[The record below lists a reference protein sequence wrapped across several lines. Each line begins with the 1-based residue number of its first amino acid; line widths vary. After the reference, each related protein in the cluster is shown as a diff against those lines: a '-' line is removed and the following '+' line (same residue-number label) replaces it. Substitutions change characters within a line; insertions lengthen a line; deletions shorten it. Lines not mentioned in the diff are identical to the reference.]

1 MWFCLLWRKF
11 RLHAMSRRPLQRWN
25 NFSVFLQT
33 RIRLR
38 FKNKSKKEK
47 KIRQISSFW
56 TQDGK
61 FRNRVKYLCWYQR
74 MHAAGASMSGKC
86 WMCKCWRKL
95 LMCLQRG
102 ILWGWRRKLP
112 RFLNPFTLIILKI
125 ELKWKKN
132 DRIFGIFQ
140 IMMNVHMTE
149 STRVQAYRLKFAISI
164 SKI

>member
-1 MWFCLLWRKF
+1 M
-11 RLHAMSRRPLQRWN
+11 RWN
-25 NFSVFLQT
+25 FLLIFFDSLNDRHNKENPCDFAYCGENSVCTPCLDDLCNDEISFQCSCKPG
-33 RIRLR
+33 
-38 FKNKSKKEK
+38 FAFGSKTKVKKKK

-56 TQDGK
+56 TQDRK

-112 RFLNPFTLIILKI
+112 RFLNPFALIILKI
-125 ELKWKKN
+125 ELKWKK
-132 DRIFGIFQ
+132 
-140 IMMNVHMTE
+140 
-149 STRVQAYRLKFAISI
+149 KW
-164 SKI
+164 